1 MGTGIGSGMGG
12 AMGCGH
18 PRWWTLQHHSFL
30 SAFHVFSG
38 STAQLKGSTGPD
50 GAGGAIGRGAVGGGV
65 GGGVGGKV
73 GGGVGGCVGAG
84 SNVAGCVMMHPLPMV
99 VQQYSCCAGDQAD
112 SQFMKPD
119 SQSYSPVETV
129 LDNNQ
134 SKRGIS
140 SKRLRRQH
148 VVIRHVKSLLGRT
161 ASKSPPQPTYL

>member
-1 MGTGIGSGMGG
+1 MCG

-18 PRWWTLQHHSFL
+18 PRWWTLQHQSFL

-50 GAGGAIGRGAVGGGV
+50 GAGGAVGRGAVGGI
-65 GGGVGGKV
+65 V

-84 SNVAGCVMMHPLPMV
+84 SNVAGCVVAQPLPMV

-119 SQSYSPVETV
+119 SQSYNPVETLPV
-129 LDNNQ
+129 NNQ